1 MIFNNKGKAMKNYVS
16 TFTLTC
22 MAYMCFVAYG
32 GNVLADETNRLPTS
46 AEQCLKTIADTKQAK
61 ECFENIHVKLE
72 AKRLALEKRAPLE
85 MPDVRALKDGLD
97 WNAEYDAAA
106 ADARIFFEQYRLAE
120 CARRQLLQ
128 LETALTGYERE
139 LCMIEL
145 TSERISTLTPKS
157 MK

>member
-1 MIFNNKGKAMKNYVS
+1 MKNRNPV
-16 TFTLTC
+16 FLTAC
-22 MAYMCFVAYG
+22 LAIMFVAPKIG
-32 GNVLADETNRLPTS
+32 
-46 AEQCLKTIADTKQAK
+46 IADSLKNDTKKPEECLNKIKSVKSAK
-61 ECFENIHVKLE
+61 KCFEDVFVKIE
-72 AKRLALEKRAPLE
+72 AKRLVLEKRAPLE
-85 MPDVRALKDGLD
+85 MPDVSDLKDGLE

-106 ADARIFFEQYRLAE
+106 ADSRIFFEQYRLAE

-157 MK
+157 MNNK